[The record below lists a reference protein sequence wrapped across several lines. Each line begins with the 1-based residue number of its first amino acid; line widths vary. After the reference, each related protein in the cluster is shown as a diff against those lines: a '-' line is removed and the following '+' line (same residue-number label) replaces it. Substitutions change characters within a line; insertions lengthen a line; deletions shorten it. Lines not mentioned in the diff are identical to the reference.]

1 MRYIR
6 MICRHML
13 LIVNATHKML
23 GETCNINIICNIF
36 SSGARTRCTASFGR
50 SPNPLNSYHTHHH
63 QQKTKTLTFE
73 SKSNPSGHAS
83 EFFSSKGPNFFRQ
96 LEFEIQSLVQIS
108 TAEMVYSI
116 LLSYVLC
123 TEKNESHFGTL
134 IKLEV
139 ASSLYIV
146 KY

>member
-13 LIVNATHKML
+13 LIVDATHKIP

-36 SSGARTRCTASFGR
+36 SSGARSRCTPSFGR
-50 SPNPLNSYHTHHH
+50 GPNPLNSHHTHH
-63 QQKTKTLTFE
+63 QKKTKTLTFE

-83 EFFSSKGPNFFRQ
+83 EFFSSKAPNFFRQ

-108 TAEMVYSI
+108 TADMVYRI
-116 LLSYVLC
+116 LLLYVLC
-123 TEKNESHFGTL
+123 NELRLLLVYREK
-134 IKLEV
+134 
-139 ASSLYIV
+139 
-146 KY
+146 